1 MFIKFPQTKLLRN
14 LFLIL
19 SLISGCKLSA
29 QSDSILHFKS
39 AFLSAQLNS
48 SNVFEKNNLSP
59 LYIIQGDDNYHLSP
73 IKEISIGIF
82 DLASCALGFFV
93 EDPHRNA
100 LEVDALNKNDLPGL
114 DQWVTTKWN
123 EDLDKA
129 SAVPVILSG
138 LGAGTMCL
146 LAGSNNYF
154 FTDAVML
161 GEVYLTQL
169 GINLIVKDICGRAR
183 PYAYNRDLDYD
194 IRTDKDN
201 SVSFYSGHTST
212 TAAFSFFAAT
222 VFAQQSENSTAKTIV
237 WISAATLPA
246 ITGLMRI
253 YSGQHFPTDVIVGYA
268 IGAAIGYFIPKLHQT
283 KNGMSLIP
291 MIDDENIGMGFSMRF

>member
-1 MFIKFPQTKLLRN
+1 MFVKFPQTKLFRN
-14 LFLIL
+14 LFLI
-19 SLISGCKLSA
+19 ICFIPGCKLSA
-29 QSDSILHFKS
+29 QSDSIAHFKP
-39 AFLSAQLNS
+39 AFLSTQINS
-48 SNVFEKNNLSP
+48 LNVFEINNLSP
-59 LYIIQGDDNYHLSP
+59 LYIIQGENNYHLSP

-82 DLASCALGFFV
+82 DLASCALGYFV
-93 EDPHRNA
+93 VDPHRNA

-123 EDLDKA
+123 EDIDKA

-138 LGAGTMCL
+138 IGAGTICL
-146 LAGSNNYF
+146 MAGSNNYF

-183 PYAYNRDLDYD
+183 PYAYNQDLSYE
-194 IRTDKDN
+194 IRTDKEN

-222 VFAQQSENSTAKTIV
+222 VFAQQSENKNAKTIV

-253 YSGQHFPTDVIVGYA
+253 YSGQHFTTDVLVGYA
-268 IGAAIGYFIPKLHQT
+268 MGAAIGYFIPKLHQT
-283 KNGMSLIP
+283 QNGMSLIP
-291 MIDDENIGMGFSMRF
+291 FFNNENIGMGFSMRF